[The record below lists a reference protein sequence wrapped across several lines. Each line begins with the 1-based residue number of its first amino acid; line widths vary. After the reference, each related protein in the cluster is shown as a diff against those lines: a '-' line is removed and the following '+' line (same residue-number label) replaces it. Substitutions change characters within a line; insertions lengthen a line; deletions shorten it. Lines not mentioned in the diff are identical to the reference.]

1 MGEHDGLGAL
11 VTGAAGGIG
20 SAVARAFQEAGAS
33 IFGVDLEASDFRAD
47 LTRADE
53 AEAAVAAAVER
64 LGRLDTVFNAVGITG
79 RPHGDGPVD
88 ACTEEA
94 WDRVLA
100 ANLKAVFLVCKYAL
114 PHMLGGAGG
123 SITNVSSV
131 LGLVGGDEDFATAA
145 YAASKGGVIALTR
158 SMAAYYAPQGVRC
171 NVICPAVIDTPMTA
185 GRSVADPLIRARL
198 RELQPLTGEP
208 GRAEDVAGAAVYL
221 ASPAARFVTGVVLP
235 VDGGWTAR

>member
-1 MGEHDGLGAL
+1 MGELDGMAAI

-20 SAVARAFQEAGAS
+20 SAVVRAFEDAGAS
-33 IFGVDLEASDFRAD
+33 VFGVDLEGPDLLAD

-53 AEAAVAAAVER
+53 AEAAVTTAVER
-64 LGRLDTVFNAVGITG
+64 LGGIDTVFNAVGITG
-79 RPHGDGPVD
+79 RPFGDGPVD
-88 ACTEEA
+88 VCSEDA

-114 PHMLGGAGG
+114 PHLVAGGG

-131 LGLVGGDEDFATAA
+131 LALVGGDEDFATAA
-145 YAASKGGVIALTR
+145 YAASKGGVVALSR
-158 SMAAYYAPQGVRC
+158 SIAAYYAPQGVRC
-171 NVICPAVIDTPMTA
+171 NVICPAVIETPMTA
-185 GRSVADPLIRARL
+185 GRSVADPRIRERL

-208 GRAEDVAGAAVYL
+208 GRPEDVAGAAVYL

-235 VDGGWTAR
+235 VDGGWTAH